1 MIYKQQKTMRKYVF
15 FGSDIFRH
23 SLYGN
28 NHPLNIARVWPVI
41 DICRAEGWL
50 HDADYEEV
58 PPASRTLLSR
68 FHDPDYIEALWQA
81 EKDQDLPEEMK
92 DRFNI
97 ARASN
102 PIFKEVYKRPATAAH
117 ASYLGAHYLVGGKA
131 QIVFN
136 PSGGTHHG
144 QRGRANGFC
153 FVNDPAIALQ
163 TMRQMT
169 DAPITYLDIDAH
181 HCDGVQDWHAHDPET
196 QVISIHQDGLWP
208 RTGTRGDRGGGNAHN
223 LPLPEGSDDSALHDV
238 MAQQIMPLIAAHQP
252 QYIVLQAGADGHRD
266 DPQSKL
272 AYSLNG
278 YWRAI
283 EMVLGFG
290 LPTLVLGGGGYNP
303 YVTARAWAGI
313 WALIGGISPY
323 KLVLSQASNSI
334 LKGLSWHHRLGQP
347 PASHWLTHLGDPQI

>member
-1 MIYKQQKTMRKYVF
+1 MRKYVF
-15 FGSDIFRH
+15 FGSDIFRQ
-23 SLYGN
+23 SVYGTG
-28 NHPLNIARVWPVI
+28 HPLNIARVWPVI

-131 QIVFN
+131 EIVFN

-163 TMRQMT
+163 AMRQMT

-181 HCDGVQDWHAHDPET
+181 HCDGVQDWHAHDLAT
-196 QVISIHQDGLWP
+196 QLISIHQDGLWP
-208 RTGTRGDRGGGNAHN
+208 RTGTKGDRGGGNAYN
-223 LPLPEGSDDSALHDV
+223 LPLQEGSDDSALHDV
-238 MAQQIMPLIAAHQP
+238 MAQKIMPLITAHQP

-283 EMVLGFG
+283 EMVLGLG

-313 WALIGGISPY
+313 WALISGISPY
-323 KLVLSQASNSI
+323 ELVLSQASNSI
-334 LKGLSWHHRLGQP
+334 LKGLSWHHRLGRS
-347 PASHWLTHLGDPQI
+347 PASHWLTHLGDPHI